1 MDNFNKYCVLFI
13 IGTRPEAIKLAPVIL
28 KFKNSNLFSVNIV
41 LSGQH
46 DEMVRQVMNIFGLKE
61 DINFNLIKKTNC
73 LEGIASKFLEE
84 LNIYFEISMEKVKNL
99 WI

>member
-46 DEMVRQVMNIFGLKE
+46 DEMVRPVMNIFWFKRGY
-61 DINFNLIKKTNC
+61 
-73 LEGIASKFLEE
+73 KF
-84 LNIYFEISMEKVKNL
+84 
-99 WI
+99 

>member
-28 KFKNSNLFSVNIV
+28 KFKDSNLFSVNIV

-61 DINFNLIKKTNC
+61 DINFNLIKKPTFRRNSFKIFGRIEY
-73 LEGIASKFLEE
+73 LF
-84 LNIYFEISMEKVKNL
+84 
-99 WI
+99 